1 MPPKGKGRKVA
12 AAKHPVRRSERTN
25 KQATP
30 TTVEDESPAGPER
43 FAPWFPLLQK
53 IRKDNWN
60 RQNKVPVEG
69 TNLHQGQTQVQGE
82 FPEILDNILRSLSA
96 APKVY
101 ENKLVPPNEYPAV
114 QLQNGVLTPELSRR
128 PRNLE
133 WLQTRLR
140 SARHMADWPAAKWQS
155 YSMHSYLSTTKEAVM
170 CGTMPLFQEYP
181 QHSDYIRTFHQCF
194 EDFPEYAPFSRG
206 IEKPCPG
213 FAQGFKL
220 DAYPCVDIECLSA
233 SVCFTRGHTSLVH
246 PHLAGD
252 FTCGDV
258 KALEAA
264 SARHGA
270 AMVYMRSIALAHMQ
284 KEVLPDVAEVMT
296 FTTNGVFINFY
307 AHYESTSSQG
317 KVLYHQYPV
326 LTANL
331 RGSYHEFMQGV
342 AMLRNCQD
350 HALFMATHLRDA
362 LEKYHIQNGVS
373 AWTYRLA
380 QGEHILS
387 ESEDSE
393 MGEAHDARDLGNV
406 DGAASTDG
414 ESVDGSTNEDL
425 DSTDEAYDT
434 AYEDQSP
441 AARKLRVRVLMKL
454 RPKRGMMS
462 KRGQKD
468 SSSQKRRAGKSA
480 AGAAKKRR

>member
-1 MPPKGKGRKVA
+1 MPPKGKGRKAA
-12 AAKHPVRRSERTN
+12 AAKKPVRRSERAYKN
-25 KQATP
+25 ATP
-30 TTVEDESPAGPER
+30 PAEEEILAGPER

-53 IRKDNWN
+53 IRKDNWK
-60 RQNKVPVEG
+60 RQNNISLEG
-69 TNLHQGQTQVQGE
+69 TNLHPAQTQAKDE
-82 FPEILDNILRSLSA
+82 FPEILENIHRSLSA

-101 ENKLVPPNEYPAV
+101 DNKLVPPSEYPAV

-133 WLQTRLR
+133 WLRTRLR
-140 SARHMADWPAAKWQS
+140 TARHIADWPVTKWQS
-155 YSMHSYLSTTKEAVM
+155 YSMHSYLNTTKEAVM
-170 CGTMPLFQEYP
+170 CRTMPLFQEYSHDP
-181 QHSDYIRTFHQCF
+181 SYIRTFCQCF
-194 EDFPEYAPFSRG
+194 EDFPEYVPFSRG

-220 DAYPCVDIECLSA
+220 DAYPCVDVEYLSA
-233 SVCFTRGHTSLVH
+233 SVCFTRSQTSLVH

-252 FTCGDV
+252 FTYGDL

-270 AMVYMRSIALAHMQ
+270 AMVYMRNIALAHMQ
-284 KEVLPDVAEVMT
+284 KEILPDIAEVMT

-307 AHYESTSSQG
+307 AHYESRSSDG
-317 KVLYHQYPV
+317 KVVYHQYPI

-331 RGSYHEFMQGV
+331 LGSYHEFLQGV

-362 LEKYHIQNGVS
+362 LEKYHIRNGVS
-373 AWTYRLA
+373 AWTYRLD

-393 MGEAHDARDLGNV
+393 MGEAHDVRDFVNG
-406 DGAASTDG
+406 DGACSSDGESTDG
-414 ESVDGSTNEDL
+414 SSSDEDES
-425 DSTDEAYDT
+425 YDT

-441 AARKLRVRVLMKL
+441 RKLRVRGLMML
-454 RPKRGMMS
+454 RPKRGGVL
-462 KRGQKD
+462 RREQRD
-468 SSSQKRRAGKSA
+468 SSSQKRRAGKGA
-480 AGAAKKRR
+480 DGAAKKKRR

>member
-1 MPPKGKGRKVA
+1 MPPKGKGRKAA
-12 AAKHPVRRSERTN
+12 AAKNLGRRSERN
-25 KQATP
+25 KKAT
-30 TTVEDESPAGPER
+30 TSAVEDETQAGPER

-60 RQNKVPVEG
+60 RQNNIPIEG
-69 TNLHQGQTQVQGE
+69 ANVHHPLTQVQDE
-82 FPEILDNILRSLSA
+82 FPEILDNIHRSLSA
-96 APKVY
+96 APQVF
-101 ENKLVPPNEYPAV
+101 ENKLVPPKEYPAV

-140 SARHMADWPAAKWQS
+140 TARHVTDWPSTKWQS
-155 YSMHSYLSTTKEAVM
+155 YSMHSYLSTTREAVM
-170 CGTMPLFQEYP
+170 CGTMSLFQEYP
-181 QHSDYIRTFHQCF
+181 QHPEYIRTFYQSF

-220 DAYPCVDIECLSA
+220 DAYPCVDVEYLSA
-233 SVCFTRGHTSLVH
+233 SVCFTRSQTSLVH

-252 FTCGDV
+252 FTYGDL
-258 KALEAA
+258 KALEAT

-270 AMVYMRSIALAHMQ
+270 AMVYMRNIALAHMQ
-284 KEVLPDVAEVMT
+284 KEILPDIAEVMT
-296 FTTNGVFINFY
+296 FTTNGIFINFY
-307 AHYESTSSQG
+307 AHYESTSLDG

-331 RGSYHEFMQGV
+331 LGSYNEFMQGV

-350 HALFMATHLRDA
+350 HALFMATRLRDA
-362 LEKYHIQNGVS
+362 LEKYHIQTGVS
-373 AWTYRLA
+373 AWTYRLD

-393 MGEAHDARDLGNV
+393 MGEAHDAKNL
-406 DGAASTDG
+406 ATDG
-414 ESVDGSTNEDL
+414 ESTDGSSSDEDE
-425 DSTDEAYDT
+425 SYDT
-434 AYEDQSP
+434 AYEVQSP
-441 AARKLRVRVLMKL
+441 APRKPQARGLMML
-454 RPKRGMMS
+454 RPKRGVVL
-462 KRGQKD
+462 RREQRD
-468 SSSQKRRAGKSA
+468 SSSHKRRAGKGA
-480 AGAAKKRR
+480 QGAAKKRRK

>member
-1 MPPKGKGRKVA
+1 MPPRKGRKAA
-12 AAKHPVRRSERTN
+12 AAKTPVRRSERTN
-25 KQATP
+25 KK
-30 TTVEDESPAGPER
+30 VEPAFEEKIPAGPER

-60 RQNKVPVEG
+60 RQNNIPVEG
-69 TNLHQGQTQVQGE
+69 ANIHQAPNQAKDE

-96 APKVY
+96 APKFY
-101 ENKLVPPNEYPAV
+101 DNKLVPPHEYPAV

-140 SARHMADWPAAKWQS
+140 TPRHVTDWPAAKWQS
-155 YSMHSYLSTTKEAVM
+155 YAMHSYLSTTREAIM
-170 CGTMPLFQEYP
+170 CGTMALFQEYP
-181 QHSDYIRTFHQCF
+181 RQPDYIRTFCQCF
-194 EDFPEYAPFSRG
+194 DDFPEYAPFSRG

-220 DAYPCVDIECLSA
+220 EAYPCVDVEYLHA
-233 SVCFTRGHTSLVH
+233 SVCFTQGQVSLVH

-252 FTCGDV
+252 FVHGDL
-258 KALEAA
+258 KAMEAT

-270 AMVYMRSIALAHMQ
+270 AMVYMRNIALAHLQ
-284 KEVLPDVAEVMT
+284 KDIVPDWADVMT
-296 FTTNGVFINFY
+296 FTTNGILINFY
-307 AHYESTSSQG
+307 AHYESRSADG
-317 KVLYHQYPV
+317 KVVYHQYPV

-331 RGSYHEFMQGV
+331 LGSYHEFLQGV
-342 AMLRNCQD
+342 TMLRNCQD
-350 HALFMATHLRDA
+350 HALFMATRLRDA

-373 AWTYRLA
+373 AWTYRLD

-393 MGEAHDARDLGNV
+393 MGEAHDTTEFVSA
-406 DGAASTDG
+406 DGGSTDS
-414 ESVDGSTNEDL
+414 ESSDESSSEENEC
-425 DSTDEAYDT
+425 YDT

-441 AARKLRVRVLMKL
+441 RKLQVRGLMML
-454 RPKRGMMS
+454 RPRRGVVL
-462 KRGQKD
+462 RREQRD
-468 SSSQKRRAGKSA
+468 SSSQKRRAGKDA
-480 AGAAKKRR
+480 DGGAKKKRR